1 MLTLNTELQ
10 YKKSQ
15 YESLYSMRM
24 TKFLSAK
31 FPVDQAFVCH
41 VDDDA
46 DCTAVSPLTGAGAV
60 HTGRKDATKC
70 LPDTSHPRHFGAP
83 VPKCR
88 RQFGT
93 GAEVPGHFGS
103 KTFRHRDSL
112 VLMPRQFGP
121 YRSGHFRPWVRTFRH

>member
-24 TKFLSAK
+24 KKFLSAK
-31 FPVDQAFVCH
+31 FPVDQAFVFH
-41 VDDDA
+41 VDNDA
-46 DCTAVSPLTGAGAV
+46 DCTAVSPSTGAGAV
-60 HTGRKDATKC
+60 HTGRKDATKR

-93 GAEVPGHFGS
+93 GAEVPGAAARHFGTETVWS
-103 KTFRHRDSL
+103 
-112 VLMPRQFGP
+112 
-121 YRSGHFRPWVRTFRH
+121 